1 MDIVLRTNTTAPKL
15 ELKDIR
21 RFSDG
26 SGYVSHIVIVSDGF
40 SAARPF
46 YFEEWMLLN
55 FLKAIEGMDKDLKG
69 KARVGPAYEEDYIE
83 LEVGATGQVTVRGE
97 LVEYAPE
104 ENRLKFSFETDQ
116 TCLKPLL
123 DDLHRCLAL
132 AAT

>member
-1 MDIVLRTNTTAPKL
+1 MDIVLRTNTSAPKL
-15 ELKDIR
+15 ELTNIR

-26 SGYVSHIVIVSDGF
+26 SGYVSNILVVSDGF

-46 YFEEWMLLN
+46 FFEEFSLAG
-55 FLKAIEGMDKDLKG
+55 FLKAVEEMDTHLTG
-69 KARVGPAYEEDYIE
+69 KARIGPIYEEDYIE
-83 LEVGATGQVTVRGE
+83 LEMGMAGHVTVRGE

-104 ENRLKFSFETDQ
+104 ENRLKFVFVTDQ

-123 DDLHRCLAL
+123 DDLRKCLSM